1 MDRQTTGIPKL
12 DEHLGGGLIP
22 GTLTL
27 VIGATGIGKTQL
39 GVHFAHA
46 GLQAEGHRGVF
57 FDMSTRGDSQS
68 HTEYAQRMFQWTP
81 KVADA
86 AKPPDLQ
93 NFFESDL
100 THGEMLH
107 VFDYQGKRV
116 SRREMDWD
124 ALGHWQQQLNEK
136 LATTIGFLYGNFT
149 RGCRRVV
156 IDGLEPVDV
165 PSESIQ
171 IELFEYVYHQ
181 ILRKDP
187 LWVARDLFRQAYRQN
202 AAAAEA
208 HTYSPNEIGCLMLQT
223 SKEAMLEHLISRTLD
238 EGDLLSGAN
247 TVIYMGKIL
256 EGTKIRR
263 ALYIS
268 KHRGSAATDEIIPY
282 HIDEAGIQIDG

>member
-1 MDRQTTGIPKL
+1 MARQTTGIPAL

-39 GVHFAHA
+39 GVQFAHA
-46 GLQAEGHRGVF
+46 GEAAEGHRGVF

-81 KVADA
+81 RAADA
-86 AKPPDLQ
+86 SQQPDLE

-100 THGEMLH
+100 THGEILH

-124 ALGHWQQQLNEK
+124 ALGHWQKQINEK

-156 IDGLEPVDV
+156 MDGIEPVDV

-171 IELFEYVYHQ
+171 VELFEYVYHQ

-187 LWVARDLFRQAYRQN
+187 LWVARDLFRQAYRKN
-202 AAAAEA
+202 AATAEA
-208 HTYSPNEIGCLMLQT
+208 HNYSPDEIGCVMLQT
-223 SKEAMLEHLISRTLD
+223 SKEAMLDHLISRQLD

-256 EGTKIRR
+256 DGTKIRR

-268 KHRGSAATDEIIPY
+268 KHRGSMATDEIIPY
-282 HIDEAGIQIDG
+282 HIDDAGIQID

>member
-1 MDRQTTGIPKL
+1 MARQTTGISAL

-39 GVHFAHA
+39 GVQFAHA
-46 GLQAEGHRGVF
+46 GQAAEGHRGVF

-68 HTEYAQRMFQWTP
+68 HAEYAERMFQWKP
-81 KVADA
+81 LVADA
-86 AKPPDLQ
+86 SKQPDLE

-124 ALGHWQQQLNEK
+124 ALGHWQKQINEK

-156 IDGLEPVDV
+156 IDGVEPVDV

-171 IELFEYVYHQ
+171 VELFEYVYHQ

-187 LWVARDLFRQAYRQN
+187 LWVARDLFRQAYRKN
-202 AAAAEA
+202 AEAAER
-208 HTYSPNEIGCLMLQT
+208 HNYRPEEIGCVMLQT
-223 SKEAMLEHLISRTLD
+223 SKEAMLDHLISKQLD
-238 EGDLLSGAN
+238 EGDLVSGAN

-256 EGTKIRR
+256 DGTKIRR

-268 KHRGSAATDEIIPY
+268 KHRGSKATDEIIPY
-282 HIDEAGIQIDG
+282 HIDDAGIQLT

>member
-1 MDRQTTGIPKL
+1 MARQTTGIPAL

-39 GVHFAHA
+39 GVQFAHA
-46 GLQAEGHRGVF
+46 GEAAEGHRGVF

-81 KVADA
+81 RAADA
-86 AKPPDLQ
+86 SQQPDLE

-100 THGEMLH
+100 THSEILH

-124 ALGHWQQQLNEK
+124 ALGHWQKQINEK

-156 IDGLEPVDV
+156 IDGMEPVDV

-171 IELFEYVYHQ
+171 VELFEYVYHQ

-187 LWVARDLFRQAYRQN
+187 LWVARDLFRQAYRKN
-202 AAAAEA
+202 AETAET
-208 HTYSPNEIGCLMLQT
+208 HNYSPDEIGCLMLQT
-223 SKEAMLEHLISRTLD
+223 SKEAMLDHLISRQLD

-256 EGTKIRR
+256 DGTKIRR

-268 KHRGSAATDEIIPY
+268 KHRGSKATDEIIPY
-282 HIDEAGIQIDG
+282 HIDDAGIQID